1 MLENLLRTFYD
12 SDQYSEE
19 VRIEALS
26 MLMDKFTD
34 LIVPEDSPIL
44 ANLLITLFK
53 PAGQSKQPSKEF
65 IHFCQQVVLNK
76 MKENELL
83 KEAVFG
89 LVARS
94 VIGGEELLRLYSRTS
109 GQSSSLAGD
118 LYSNESTICLSN
130 VLAGW

>member
-1 MLENLLRTFYD
+1 
-12 SDQYSEE
+12 
-19 VRIEALS
+19 
-26 MLMDKFTD
+26 
-34 LIVPEDSPIL
+34 
-44 ANLLITLFK
+44 LFK

-94 VIGGEELLRLYSRTS
+94 VISGEELLRLYSRTS

-118 LYSNESTICLSN
+118 LYSNESTISLSN